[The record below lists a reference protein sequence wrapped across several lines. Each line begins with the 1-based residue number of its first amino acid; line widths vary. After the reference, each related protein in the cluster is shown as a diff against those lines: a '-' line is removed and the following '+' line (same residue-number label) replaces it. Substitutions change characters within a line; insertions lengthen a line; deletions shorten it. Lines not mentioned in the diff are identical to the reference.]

1 MKTKNIK
8 HFTRTARH
16 ITDRIIHN
24 SATGD
29 KQDARNRND
38 QTNQSETTG
47 FLDRNIHEIVILI
60 ILFTCLFGHKLDLPS
75 PTLNKFTEYL
85 AYVMCFLFGRQ
96 RK

>member
-1 MKTKNIK
+1 MKNIK
-8 HFTRTARH
+8 HLSKTARH
-16 ITDRIIHN
+16 ITNRIIN
-24 SATGD
+24 NTSTAD
-29 KQDARNRND
+29 KQDARHRND
-38 QTNQSETTG
+38 QANQTETTG

-60 ILFTCLFGHKLDLPS
+60 ILFTCLFGHKLELPS